1 MDFTL
6 ISLLF
11 CAAMLYSSVGHG
23 GASAYLAIM
32 AFYGFAPEEMRATAL
47 VLNLLVSSLAFWR
60 FYRAGAFDTRLLIC
74 VAIAAIPM
82 AFLGGLV
89 PISPQY
95 YRPIIGVILLFS
107 AVIIWWRTQPLNERK
122 INRPKPVIAAGA
134 GGFLGLLAGLT
145 GTGGGIFLSP
155 LMIFSGWADA
165 RKTAG
170 VAAAFIFCNSVAGL
184 AGQIIGGN
192 AQFRADL
199 PVMLIAVGLGGA
211 LGSTMSAQWLPRQVV
226 LKLTAIVLVI
236 AGGKLLML

>member
-1 MDFTL
+1 MCRHCGHTHGV
-6 ISLLF
+6 SGR
-11 CAAMLYSSVGHG
+11 VGANIPPILSPDYWRNIAVFRCH
-23 GASAYLAIM
+23 YL
-32 AFYGFAPEEMRATAL
+32 
-47 VLNLLVSSLAFWR
+47 
-60 FYRAGAFDTRLLIC
+60 
-74 VAIAAIPM
+74 VAH
-82 AFLGGLV
+82 
-89 PISPQY
+89 
-95 YRPIIGVILLFS
+95 
-107 AVIIWWRTQPLNERK
+107 QPLNERK